1 MNDWFKIEIIYPQ
14 SINLSGEELD
24 NDDSWR
30 VPKDDDLYLTDIGYF
45 DLTADPIAQLN
56 PRCFLPSNG
65 KNKKYFTEVVFLS
78 GNVSYAVGKPDA
90 VWQKVSDYLKGQG

>member
-1 MNDWFKIEIIYPQ
+1 MFKIDIIYP
-14 SINLSGEELD
+14 ITTTLTEGEELTEVE
-24 NDDSWR
+24 R
-30 VPKDDDLYLTDIGYF
+30 LTNHLEDGHETEVGYW